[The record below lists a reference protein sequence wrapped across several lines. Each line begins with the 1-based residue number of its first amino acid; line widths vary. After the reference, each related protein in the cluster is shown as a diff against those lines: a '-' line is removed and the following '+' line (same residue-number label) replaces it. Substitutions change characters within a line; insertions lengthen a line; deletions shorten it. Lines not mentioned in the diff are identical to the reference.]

1 MDGAATGI
9 KPRPGPLNFTANRL
23 VYADI
28 DLQGYTVMENRICP
42 FSATLVKDDFGC
54 HHASQFVRRGGAEIA
69 CASASD
75 HQRCMAL
82 LQAFKAVALPAFEVS
97 DDLTQ
102 MPHSVLVK
110 IQFGGLLG
118 LQRSMHPD
126 NAAGAT
132 VSDIATLVDAAEK
145 QYTSISAVPCA
156 SLVADMTSHKLSR
169 RRRR

>member
-1 MDGAATGI
+1 MDGATTGI
-9 KPRPGPLNFTANRL
+9 KPRPGPLYFTANRL
-23 VYADI
+23 LYAGI
-28 DLQGYTVMENRICP
+28 DLQGYTAMENRICP

-54 HHASQFVRRGGAEIA
+54 HHASQIVRRGGAEIA

-110 IQFGGLLG
+110 IQFGGL
-118 LQRSMHPD
+118 P
-126 NAAGAT
+126 
-132 VSDIATLVDAAEK
+132 VVVIALDG
-145 QYTSISAVPCA
+145 Q
-156 SLVADMTSHKLSR
+156 HKLLGFGFIINSR
-169 RRRR
+169 PNSSKQGRIEQIPTQKEDNKGKC